1 MVQTS
6 PRPAPESAPAS
17 FFPALRGDLPTIVR
31 AEGIYLYDEEGH
43 AVIDA
48 AGGVGCVTS
57 VGHAVPEI
65 VDAIS
70 EQLHAVAFLPWTQFQ
85 SKPAADLAALIA
97 TLAPG
102 SLNRVGLFNG
112 GSEVTEGAV
121 KLARQYWLAR
131 GRPEKHVII
140 SRWQGFHGMT
150 LGATGF
156 GGHTAR
162 RRKYQPMLNDAPKIP
177 PAYAYRCDDCASGR
191 LRCADELERLV
202 KWLGPE
208 NVACFIAEPVV
219 GATMGAVP
227 APPGYFQRIRDICDR
242 YDVLMIMDEVMTGFG
257 RTGRW
262 FASEHWAVVPDIVT
276 AAKGVSGGYAPL
288 AVLLATDAV
297 VDALDA
303 AGTPFVAGHTYS
315 QNPVVAAAGLAVL
328 AYIQQHNLVQAAAER
343 GAELLAGLEGLVEQ
357 HRIAGD
363 ARGKGLLLG
372 LELVAD
378 PSTKEP
384 FPIEAGIAH
393 RFARACIAEGAA
405 VYPGQG
411 GADGLV
417 GDHVLVTP
425 PLTITSAQVQ
435 ALVGALDRALTR
447 LERELVS
454 PGASG

>member
-1 MVQTS
+1 LVQTN
-6 PRPAPESAPAS
+6 PRPSPAPAS
-17 FFPALRGDLPTIVR
+17 FFPALKGDLPTIVR
-31 AEGIYLYDEEGH
+31 AEGIYMYDEAGH

-57 VGHAVPEI
+57 VGHAVPEV

-70 EQLHAVAFLPWTQFQ
+70 EQMHAVAFLPWTQFQ
-85 SKPAADLAALIA
+85 SKPAADLATLIA
-97 TLAPG
+97 TITPG

-121 KLARQYWLAR
+121 KLARSYWLAR
-131 GRPEKHVII
+131 GRPEKYLTI

-150 LGATGF
+150 LGATGI

-162 RRKYQPMLNDAPKIP
+162 RRKYQPMLLDMPKIS
-177 PAYAYRCDDCASGR
+177 PAYAYRCDDCASGS
-191 LRCADELERLV
+191 LRCADELERLI

-208 NVACFIAEPVV
+208 NVACFMAEPIV

-227 APPGYFQRIRDICDR
+227 APPGYFQRIREICDR
-242 YDVLMIMDEVMTGFG
+242 YDVLLILDEVMTGFG

-262 FASEHWAVVPDIVT
+262 FASEHWDVVPDIAT

-297 VDALDA
+297 VGALDA

-315 QNPVVAAAGLAVL
+315 QNPVVAAAGIAVVS
-328 AYIQQHNLVQAAAER
+328 YIQKHNLVQASAER
-343 GAELLAGLEGLVEQ
+343 GSELLDGLKGLVTS

-363 ARGKGLLLG
+363 ARGIGLLLG
-372 LELVAD
+372 LELVSDRA
-378 PSTKEP
+378 SKAP

-393 RFARACIAEGAA
+393 RFAKACIAEGAA

-425 PLTITSAQVQ
+425 PMTITSAQIQ
-435 ALVGALDRALTR
+435 ELIGALDRALTR
-447 LERELVS
+447 LEDEL
-454 PGASG
+454 AS